1 MARGHR
7 AEEEM
12 EDLSCD
18 TSKRT
23 NTELQSPVC
32 EVTPVLYSRNVGEII
47 YGFIFTTT
55 VQWNSNDW
63 AQVSQL
69 SLGCTYCTLNNT
81 K

>member
-1 MARGHR
+1 MARGRR

-32 EVTPVLYSRNVGEII
+32 EVTTVLYCTVVTVVRS
-47 YGFIFTTT
+47 FTALFLLLQYSGT
-55 VQWNSNDW
+55 VMTGHRF
-63 AQVSQL
+63 L
-69 SLGCTYCTLNNT
+69 SYR
-81 K
+81 